1 MKKILLF
8 ACMALLLAAC
18 GEKIGE
24 HSFFLGTII
33 DVSVLDEYGND
44 LLDPTKNYPKSL
56 DVEKTIIDDGQKRD
70 FVIEVDEL
78 ELFGPDEF
86 LKHDSH
92 YIKLHLNSARNG
104 FAETVVRWSDNS
116 CDTVKGYFDKYSC
129 RKQLWVNGK
138 EYPNDVNDIVFV
150 K

>member
-78 ELFGPDEF
+78 E
-86 LKHDSH
+86 
-92 YIKLHLNSARNG
+92 
-104 FAETVVRWSDNS
+104 
-116 CDTVKGYFDKYSC
+116 
-129 RKQLWVNGK
+129 
-138 EYPNDVNDIVFV
+138 
-150 K
+150 